1 MQVGSL
7 IEAKLKPD
15 VSLQE
20 EVERNWSTILEQ
32 EPAFDQREKEVRIT
46 YNCCACVAACA
57 EMTPRKIDMELL
69 NCMTFV
75 ASL

>member
-32 EPAFDQREKEVRIT
+32 EPAFDQREKEVHVT
-46 YNCCACVAACA
+46 YNCCAYV
-57 EMTPRKIDMELL
+57 RS
-69 NCMTFV
+69 CMHV
-75 ASL
+75 LK